1 MNKAFKAFKQ
11 GKLFEM
17 KQQGHSIVVTIYD
30 PKSPN
35 IEQAL
40 SGKTLVL
47 GPGSI
52 VLWDKLVKELEAAE

>member
-1 MNKAFKAFKQ
+1 MKTFRAFKQ

-17 KQQGHSIVVTIYD
+17 KQKGDGIVVTIYD
-30 PKSPN
+30 PQSPD

-40 SGKTLVL
+40 SGKARVL